1 MVHAVLAVGGK
12 QLLTRKHSAST
23 TIWVRKAQR
32 NKEALCE
39 HHNLGSQS
47 SKEQGSTLRAPQ
59 FGFAKLKGIRK
70 HSASTTIWVR

>member
-39 HHNLGSQS
+39 HHNLGSLTQND
-47 SKEQGSTLRAPQ
+47 KEAHRSWWAAWTSNPVVWRWSRHG
-59 FGFAKLKGIRK
+59 
-70 HSASTTIWVR
+70 